1 MSTRANNGATKIR
14 SRINVTAMVDVMLV
28 LLIIFIAVT
37 PMIQSGRIRLAAAS
51 NPLPMPD
58 VNR

>member
-1 MSTRANNGATKIR
+1 
-14 SRINVTAMVDVMLV
+14 MVDVMLV

-37 PMIQSGRIRLAAAS
+37 PMIQSGRVRLAAAS
-51 NPLPMPD
+51 NPLAMPD